1 MLKTII
7 KSVAV
12 TAGIAVTLS
21 SGAFAQTYIS
31 DTTFA
36 KVPFRVNVDATITA
50 VQGDDTISKAVTG
63 KTTGADTLKIPLE
76 ITITTAVRDAGKV
89 QGRLNA
95 PTITGT
101 RGNITLRLP
110 AQSYSNAEVALHS
123 VNGKRILRGKADAKD
138 AVSGISRRNIAAGVY
153 LLSVKGNNGTFT
165 TRLTH
170 SGGKMNINV
179 AFGTENALRSPAR
192 NLGKKAEIE
201 EGDWE
206 ITVSAE
212 SHKDSSYI
220 LKNLV
225 AGNNTLQVITL
236 LRIYETFT
244 DERDGT
250 IYKKILIGT
259 QTWMA
264 ENLKYDVP
272 ENTTDI
278 CYIDGYGNDVYCARL
293 GRFYD
298 WTTAMDIDKTYQ
310 YFDYP
315 EWDGS
320 DVNHQG
326 ICPAGWHLP
335 SDAEW
340 TQLTDFVGGAETA
353 GKKLK
358 STKGWSND
366 RCSNGPNGNGTDEYG
381 FSASPND
388 YVNGC
393 PDGGESGYWWS
404 ASRGGYRQYY
414 YRTMWYRND
423 KVERFIQYPSRTYA
437 VRCVED
443 VE

>member
-12 TAGIAVTLS
+12 TAGIAVTLT

-76 ITITTAVRDAGKV
+76 ITITTAVRDAGKA

-170 SGGKMNINV
+170 SGGKININV
-179 AFGTENALRSPAR
+179 AFGAESVSHAR
-192 NLGKKAEIE
+192 KMGKMAANGEW
-201 EGDWE
+201 GMDWE
-206 ITVSAE
+206 ITISPAYTKRYE
-212 SHKDSSYI
+212 DSTYTLNI
-220 LKNLV
+220 TEV
-225 AGNNTLQVITL
+225 ALQDIAMREKPL
-236 LRIYETFT
+236 SE
-244 DERDGT
+244 DEFIDARDGT
-250 IYKKILIGT
+250 IYKKVEIGE

-264 ENLKYDVP
+264 ENLNYDIPNVTSDRCYKYSADS
-272 ENTTDI
+272 
-278 CYIDGYGNDVYCARL
+278 CAKYGRL
-293 GRFYD
+293 YVWG
-298 WTTAMDIDKTYQ
+298 TAMGLEGSYYGTV
-310 YFDYP
+310 
-315 EWDGS
+315 WGGS

-326 ICPAGWHLP
+326 VCPAGWHLP
-335 SDAEW
+335 SNAEW
-340 TQLTDFVGGAETA
+340 TQLTSFVGGTSTA
-353 GKKLK
+353 GRKLK
-358 STKGWSND
+358 STSGWD
-366 RCSNGPNGNGTDEYG
+366 SNGNSTDEYG
-381 FSASPND
+381 FSALPGGYGN
-388 YVNGC
+388 
-393 PDGGESGYWWS
+393 PDGFFSSGYVGFWWS
-404 ASRGGYRQYY
+404 ATEFNANTAYENQCYY
-414 YRTMWYRND
+414 SNEIV
-423 KVERFIQYPSRTYA
+423 KVDYSPKDNMFS
-437 VRCVED
+437 VRCVQD